1 VLVAIFEIP
10 TISRNLR
17 MKPFTV
23 SILFWF
29 ATFLWTCSAQK
40 TTKTVKQ
47 VFNQEQFDTAVIS
60 HLYLYDS
67 LKNILLANIDT
78 IFNYR
83 KSKRTSENKPI
94 PIPLEELSYN
104 FIYIAGKGE
113 SSDKISIETLPAPI
127 YSKVDNICHQLG
139 SNGIVGFDLQRN
151 KIIVNII
158 VKNNDD
164 EETLAETQHALTWN
178 WDHRTDESELEKDS
192 VLGNG
197 WIYYIQTD
205 VWKGR

>member
-1 VLVAIFEIP
+1 MFEVP

-17 MKPFTV
+17 MKPVTV
-23 SILFWF
+23 PILFWF
-29 ATFLWTCSAQK
+29 ATFFWTCSAQK

-67 LKNILLANIDT
+67 LKNILVANIDT

-83 KSKRTSENKPI
+83 KSKRKSEKKPI
-94 PIPLEELSYN
+94 PVPTEELFYN

-113 SSDKISIETLPAPI
+113 SSDKISLETLPAPI

-139 SNGIVGFDLQRN
+139 SNGISGFDLQRN
-151 KIIVNII
+151 KIIVNIL
-158 VKNNDD
+158 VKNNND
-164 EETLAETQHALTWN
+164 EETLAETQHTLTWN
-178 WDHRTDESELEKDS
+178 WDHRTDENELEKDS